1 MILVFADCAITFVV
15 FSWDLLLCWSCV
27 WAYGF
32 VDGLS
37 GCMVFGGFWLRG
49 FGCGLF
55 WFGLFFT
62 GRYDGGVYRLLMFVF
77 WVVGRLVLFACWVF
91 ACGGLF
97 KLCLVV
103 LAVAVGLAYCSCL
116 LLSCVAY
123 CV

>member
-1 MILVFADCAITFVV
+1 MIVLLLSLFSVGICCFVGLVFGLM
-15 FSWDLLLCWSCV
+15 DLWMV
-27 WAYGF
+27 
-32 VDGLS
+32 LS

-103 LAVAVGLAYCSCL
+103 LAVAVGLGL
-116 LLSCVAY
+116 L
-123 CV
+123 